1 MLRTQRIDERDVPAI
16 APGETKSYGL
26 NWTDWL
32 AENGSAITASAWASD
47 DAEVTLSGE
56 TASGAATRV
65 LVACA
70 ADAVVGSVMRVT
82 NTVTAGDETAV
93 RTLPILVADL

>member
-1 MLRTQRIDERDVPAI
+1 MLRTQLIDERDVPAI
-16 APGETKSYGL
+16 APDETKSYGL

-32 AENGSAITASAWASD
+32 AENGSSITSSAWASD

-56 TASGAATRV
+56 TESGTTTRV
-65 LVACA
+65 LVTCA
-70 ADAVVGSVMRVT
+70 ADAVIGTVLRVR
-82 NTVTAGDETAV
+82 NTVVAGDETAV